1 MVKDILREIKARK
14 LQFLAILLITTL
26 GVGFFIG
33 ISVTG
38 HDMRLTADDY
48 MESADVLDLEI
59 INSYGIDEEMKSELN
74 TLLNSESKD
83 IYSSDVY
90 ASFKDFDGVISL
102 YELNDSLDNDLTLVE
117 GRLPN
122 ADKEVIID
130 SLLQSIHN
138 IQINDEIVIKENDV
152 FNSTKLKVVGIAKS
166 SLYLNKSRGYTNLG
180 SGSVDGFAYAK
191 NLDKKIDSVT
201 SLRYIFADD
210 VKVSDKIKILED
222 NKESLL
228 QNRFDRLIAPKV
240 EELKK
245 GEEELK
251 AAKEEY
257 NLEIKNQEAKL
268 SKAEKDLEIAER
280 QLHLGLDKLTFDI
293 PTSGT
298 LDERL
303 DLVDR
308 GFLAVK
314 KLKEKE
320 INDLRERLNTIEN
333 EEVKKYLS
341 EQIDNQISELDK
353 MEREFQSG
361 YLQIAAGIDQFNKGK
376 LELENGKQALADA
389 KITAEAEFLKSEKEI
404 AKAYKDIEDA
414 DTGDLY
420 IFTREDS
427 IIGYTD
433 FYNDSERI
441 EAIGRIFPLIFFGV
455 AILITQSTLTQ
466 MVEESRSQLGVYKAL
481 GFTSFRASLKYVGFA
496 FIAWFIGT
504 SLGILFGF
512 FIIPNIIYNAYRIMY
527 ETPDLISKVVL
538 SYLWLPLI
546 ISFLASVGVAFYK
559 SIRVSSDQAAN
570 LLRPA
575 LPKSGQRILLEH
587 FPFIWNR
594 FSFLYK
600 VSFRNLFRNK
610 SRFFMTV
617 IGIAG
622 CSGLLITGF
631 GISNSV
637 NSIIDIQ
644 FNEIFDY
651 DGIITY
657 TKPDDLDENLYDSF
671 IDLYSDNI
679 KVDNTSVS
687 LYVSD
692 DLANFSNY
700 IKFNTAKAN
709 NNDINNYELVIT
721 EKLAEVNG
729 LKINDP
735 FNFTYDNKNY
745 TLTVSEI
752 IKNHAG
758 HYAIIDKDIFE
769 ETTNKALSNNVRL
782 FKGSEL
788 SSDVISEMLEN
799 DSILNVTQT
808 KDIEKT
814 LKEQMGNF
822 DVIILVIVFA
832 AFLLELIVLTN
843 LISMNISERSKEL
856 ATLKV
861 LGFYPKELSSYIL
874 RENIILTFIAL
885 FVGSIFG
892 IILHKFVVITA
903 EIDMVMFNR
912 ELNTFSVIISLILTL
927 ALSLIINLI
936 MSKRADKV
944 NMNEALKTFDA

>member
-14 LQFLAILLITTL
+14 LQFLAILLITVL

-48 MESADVLDLEI
+48 MESANVLDLEI
-59 INSYGIDEEMKSELN
+59 MNSYGIDDEMKLELN
-74 TLLNSESKD
+74 ELLNSESKD

-90 ASFKDFDGVISL
+90 ANFKDFDGVISL
-102 YELNDSLDNDLTLVE
+102 YELNDSLDSDLTIIE
-117 GRLPN
+117 GRLPKE
-122 ADKEVIID
+122 DKEVIID
-130 SLLQSIHN
+130 SLLQSLHN
-138 IQINDEIVIKENDV
+138 IQINDEITIKENDV
-152 FNSTKLKVVGIAKS
+152 FKSTKLKVVGVAKS

-180 SGSVDGFAYAK
+180 SGLVDGFAYAK
-191 NLDKKIDSVT
+191 NLDLKIDTVT
-201 SLRYIFADD
+201 SLRFIFDED
-210 VKVSDKIKILED
+210 TKVSDKEKIIES
-222 NKESLL
+222 NKELIL
-228 QNRFDRLIAPKV
+228 QNRFDRLIAPKI

-251 AAKEEY
+251 SAKEAY
-257 NLEIKNQEAKL
+257 NIEIASQEAKL
-268 SKAEKDLEIAER
+268 VKAEKDLEIAER

-308 GFLAVK
+308 GFSAIK

-320 INDLRERLNTIEN
+320 INDLKERLNTIEN
-333 EEVKKYLS
+333 EEIKKYLN
-341 EQIDNQISELDK
+341 EQINSQLSELDN
-353 MEREFQSG
+353 MEREFQAG
-361 YLQIAAGIDQFNKGK
+361 YNQIALGISQFNKGK
-376 LELENGKQALADA
+376 VELENGKRALAAA
-389 KITAEAEFLKSEKEI
+389 KASAEAEFLKNDNEI
-404 AKAYKDIEDA
+404 AKAYEEIENA

-504 SLGILFGF
+504 SIGIIFGF
-512 FIIPNIIYNAYRIMY
+512 FIIPNIIYNAYRILY
-527 ETPDLISKVVL
+527 ETPDLISNVVL

-559 SIRVSSDQAAN
+559 SIKVSSDQAAN

-575 LPKSGQRILLEH
+575 LPKSGQRILLER

-610 SRFFMTV
+610 SRFLMTV

-657 TKPDDLDENLYDSF
+657 TKPDNLREDLYDSY

-679 KVDNTSVS
+679 KVDSTSVS
-687 LYVSD
+687 IYVSD
-692 DLANFSNY
+692 DLDSLSNY
-700 IKFNTAKAN
+700 IRFNKVKE
-709 NNDINNYELVIT
+709 NDSDPSSYDLVIT
-721 EKLAEVNG
+721 EKLAEINN

-735 FNFTYDNKNY
+735 LTFTFENKNY

-758 HYAIIDKDIFE
+758 HYAIINKDIFE
-769 ETTNKALSNNVRL
+769 EMSNKTLSNNVRL
-782 FKGSEL
+782 YKGSEL
-788 SSDVISEMLEN
+788 SSDLVSGMLEN
-799 DSILNVTQT
+799 DNILNITQSI
-808 KDIEKT
+808 DIENNF
-814 LKEQMGNF
+814 KEQMGNF

-903 EIDMVMFNR
+903 EIDLVMFNR
-912 ELNTFSVIISLILTL
+912 ELNTFSIIISLILTL
-927 ALSLIINLI
+927 VLSLIINLI